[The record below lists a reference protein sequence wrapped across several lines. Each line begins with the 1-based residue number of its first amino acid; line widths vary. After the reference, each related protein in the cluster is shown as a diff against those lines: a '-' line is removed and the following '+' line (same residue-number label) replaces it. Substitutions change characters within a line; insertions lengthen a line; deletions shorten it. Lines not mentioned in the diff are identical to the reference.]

1 VKAQALLAMAGVCA
15 AALVLA
21 LAVRAWP
28 ADSAPAP
35 KQGPLDNLTCERLAA
50 LHLALDRLKRVK
62 DDTAALDVRTM
73 HLQLT
78 GAEIDAMETIKD
90 RIGNLTPDELEEA
103 HQRLKAAIAALPD
116 DGTIGTSTE
125 ALREPAAAL
134 ARIENGLRVRLGCD

>member
-1 VKAQALLAMAGVCA
+1 MNARAFLAVAGVCA

-21 LAVRAWP
+21 LAVNAWP

-35 KQGPLDNLTCERLAA
+35 KQSPLDNVTCERLAA

-62 DDTAALDVRTM
+62 DDTAARDVRAM
-73 HLQLT
+73 QQQLT
-78 GAEIDAMETIKD
+78 TAQIDAMETIKE
-90 RIGNLTPDELEEA
+90 RIANLTPDELEEA
-103 HQRLKAAIAALPD
+103 HERMRAAVATLPE
-116 DGTIGTSTE
+116 DGNISTSTE